1 MPDLRESVVLTSEM
15 FSPDHFTIVTSFMNN
30 WTASFSPISSVPR
43 TRSPTLSAVTRLWH
57 TSVVTAPLRMLPRT
71 RPSSHTCYA
80 CFSTILVNALVLA
93 KITTSARGGTRPS
106 RRTANLELVSS
117 LSSTKGLGAVRDIAS
132 FDDELICFRAKRS
145 RRSHTSCRTSASSSY
160 VLTLIESFAHE
171 LIPQGP
177 SPRWTTRIA
186 KIPMRCEGLDNMRR
200 VSDRWETVPTC

>member
-80 CFSTILVNALVLA
+80 CFSTILVNAQQRPIVGTA
-93 KITTSARGGTRPS
+93 SHGSEACSAGHQRVGWRGKSG
-106 RRTANLELVSS
+106 EH
-117 LSSTKGLGAVRDIAS
+117 GLGVT
-132 FDDELICFRAKRS
+132 E
-145 RRSHTSCRTSASSSY
+145 
-160 VLTLIESFAHE
+160 
-171 LIPQGP
+171 P
-177 SPRWTTRIA
+177 
-186 KIPMRCEGLDNMRR
+186 
-200 VSDRWETVPTC
+200 